1 MAPYSERC
9 TSIRRCRAVS
19 KRNTRPQEGE
29 KVEQPSPAVPTV
41 EVVTEVGS
49 EVTMM
54 ETMNVAPMVAALVDG
69 ERETGVMVTYD
80 ALVNGTADRVEVQ
93 LALSVEQSIELQ
105 LRLES
110 GTREALLIAELMN

>member
-1 MAPYSERC
+1 M
-9 TSIRRCRAVS
+9 
-19 KRNTRPQEGE
+19 
-29 KVEQPSPAVPTV
+29 EQPSPAVPTV